1 MSAHDGSVNNVTV
14 KNVTAREAM
23 ELAHA
28 GSMLVDVRER
38 WEWDASHAPQ
48 ATHIA
53 MGELGQR
60 SEELPSSSPV
70 LIICHSGARSLSAA
84 TALVD
89 AGFSAVNVLGG
100 MIAWEQAGGAVVP
113 PTQGAPLA

>member
-1 MSAHDGSVNNVTV
+1 MSAHDGFV
-14 KNVTAREAM
+14 KNVTAREAI

-53 MGELGQR
+53 MGELRQR
-60 SEELPSSSPV
+60 SEELASNYPV
-70 LIICHSGARSLSAA
+70 LIICHSGARSLSVA
-84 TALVD
+84 TDLVD
-89 AGFSAVNVLGG
+89 AGFSALNVLGG
-100 MIAWEQAGGAVVP
+100 MIAWEQAGGAVVRP
-113 PTQGAPLA
+113 APGAPLA